1 MQSLGFKE
9 EEHGEEEETTLSWT
23 SSMASLSP
31 DNPLFRASA
40 SESAAVKPKAVL
52 GEEAGAVAVESSA
65 SSRKNGIFD
74 DEEDGAE
81 PVTQQQQQEE
91 DTNGADENQ
100 HKNTNTDI
108 DLLPVDW
115 KSSGAANAASSGSV
129 NAANAIKEMASLFGT
144 EDEPIPQQQQLDQLQ
159 TQIQS
164 LLAPVQRPVDDDENK
179 KHKEQTS
186 PSAATKEA
194 TEQASAAAKDA
205 TEQTSASAAAKEAT
219 EQASAKEAAKQQLPA
234 VGKSS
239 KWQDHFDGHQ
249 DEEEATEDGDFPI
262 DLEETTTAN
271 VNATNDTGMKMP
283 VPPYDHHAPRPSP
296 ILEEN
301 PSTLEDDEESD
312 QFPEEDQCLQPLLDD
327 SFEKEEAANEN
338 RPSLGLGSRHRKPLS
353 SSNLSGMLQPQF
365 EDSPTLTAS
374 VSAGKLSPVGSPLR
388 RGKARSYSGERQQQQ
403 QQASASTGSLT
414 ASSNGSDGSSSYD
427 NSHFFQPLYTTTH
440 IYASISRRL
449 LPQHY
454 APLAAATWIGFW
466 ALLHVTCAN
475 YVLTPMRDAIALN
488 IGVEHMPKLTLAST
502 VLAFCS
508 SVPIGWLFEAPD
520 PNRRRLWKRMGLTRG
535 ETQGDSLALFYRCF
549 AGILVSYAVGF
560 QTIELLRANKVE
572 DVPVIALAESVSHW
586 WPDLKVLWVY
596 LGQTLY
602 IAFFLVVHL
611 MKLHSLSL
619 MWGVSTEAMEYEEV
633 ARKRSRIESTKTRLQ
648 RLALVG
654 FGGTLGGI
662 LGR

>member
-9 EEHGEEEETTLSWT
+9 EEHEEEEETTLSWT

-31 DNPLFRASA
+31 DNPLFQASA
-40 SESAAVKPKAVL
+40 SGDVEKSKGLL
-52 GEEAGAVAVESSA
+52 GNGAGAVAVESSA
-65 SSRKNGIFD
+65 SSRKNGIVD
-74 DEEDGAE
+74 KEEDGDESA
-81 PVTQQQQQEE
+81 PQQQQQG
-91 DTNGADENQ
+91 TDEIQ
-100 HKNTNTDI
+100 QKNTNADI

-115 KSSGAANAASSGSV
+115 KSGGAV
-129 NAANAIKEMASLFGT
+129 NAANAIKEMASLFGS
-144 EDEPIPQQQQLDQLQ
+144 EDEPQPQQQLDQQQTQTQPLLTPARSMPAEVDDATESKEQASATAAAAQQQQLDQQQ
-159 TQIQS
+159 TQKQS
-164 LLAPVQRPVDDDENK
+164 LLTPVQSMPAGDDDATEK
-179 KHKEQTS
+179 K
-186 PSAATKEA
+186 
-194 TEQASAAAKDA
+194 EQASATAAVG
-205 TEQTSASAAAKEAT
+205 
-219 EQASAKEAAKQQLPA
+219 AAKQQLLTS
-234 VGKSS
+234 GKVS

-262 DLEETTTAN
+262 DLEETTTTTT
-271 VNATNDTGMKMP
+271 ATKNQGMHLAA
-283 VPPYDHHAPRPSP
+283 PPYDYGHYDAPRPSP

-301 PSTLEDDEESD
+301 PSTIEDDEETD
-312 QFPEEDQCLQPLLDD
+312 QFPAEEDYLQPLLDD

-338 RPSLGLGSRHRKPLS
+338 RPSLGLGSLHRKPLS
-353 SSNLSGMLQPQF
+353 ASNLSGMLQPHF
-365 EDSPTLTAS
+365 EDSPTLATSA
-374 VSAGKLSPVGSPLR
+374 SAGKLTAVGSPLR
-388 RGKARSYSGERQQQQ
+388 RGKTRSYSFERQQQQ
-403 QQASASTGSLT
+403 QQASASTTPGSPT
-414 ASSNGSDGSSSYD
+414 GSINGSDGSSYNS
-427 NSHFFQPLYTTTH
+427 SHFFEPLYSTTH
-440 IYASISRRL
+440 LYASISRRL

-520 PNRRRLWKRMGLTRG
+520 PKRRRLWKRMGLTRG
-535 ETQGDSLALFYRCF
+535 ETQGSSLALFYRCF

-572 DVPVIALAESVSHW
+572 DVPVIALAESVSQW

-619 MWGVSTEAMEYEEV
+619 IWGVTTEAMEYEEV

-654 FGGTLGGI
+654 FGGTVGGI